1 MKNQLR
7 AQKICLQWGEHPLFD
22 QLNFQVNNRD
32 RVAIIGRNGA
42 GKSTLLKMIQ
52 GDVSADSGQIEQQSG
67 LTIATLAQ
75 TVPQD
80 LTGTV
85 HEFVSAAHQA
95 EYDWQSHEVDRALS
109 QLNLTPEWQ
118 MNDLSGGQVRRAL
131 LAAALVNDPDI
142 LLLDEPTNHLD
153 IESIEW
159 LEKFLINSHKTIIF
173 ITHDRAFMQ
182 RVATRIFELDIG
194 QITCWDKDY
203 TSFIQHKQQQLAAEA
218 EAQHQFDKKL
228 AQEEVWIRQG
238 IKARRT
244 RNEGRV
250 RDLKKMREHRQQRR
264 SRQGNLSLAQQKA
277 EYAGKLVLKAENVG
291 VKYNNEPLIDD
302 FSTLILRGDKIGI
315 VGPNGCGKSTLL
327 NLLLTNNQPDIGS
340 IERGTQLQVA
350 YFDQHRAQLDPSL
363 TVIDNVSG
371 GRDKIT
377 INGKE
382 KHIISYLQDFLFTPQ
397 TSRSLVKTLSGG
409 EQNRVLL
416 AKILSQPANMLV
428 LDEPTNDLDMETLEL
443 LEEFLLNYQ
452 GTLLIVSHDRSLL
465 NQVVTSTLVFEDNKI
480 NEYIGG
486 YDDYLRQSKAA
497 TKTNNKTNKQ
507 TNTEPKSD
515 TAPKKR
521 KLSYKE
527 QREQDQLMVTIEQ
540 LENKINELQKQLADP
555 DLYQQDADKAQS
567 LQKQLTDSEKQLKES
582 YQKWENLDNT

>member
-1 MKNQLR
+1 MKHQLR
-7 AQKICLQWGEHPLFD
+7 AQKISLQWGEHPLFN
-22 QLNFQVNNRD
+22 QLDFQVNHRD

-52 GDVSADSGQIEQQSG
+52 GDLGPDSGQLEQQPG

-75 TVPQD
+75 SVPQN
-80 LTGTV
+80 LSGTV
-85 HEFVSAAHQA
+85 HDFVSEAHNS
-95 EYDWQSHEVDRALS
+95 EYDWESHQVDKAIT
-109 QLNLTPEWQ
+109 QLNLNPDWQ
-118 MNDLSGGQVRRAL
+118 MTDLSGGQVRRCL

-159 LEKFLINSHKTIIF
+159 LEKFLINSHKTIVF
-173 ITHDRAFMQ
+173 ITHDRSFMQ

-194 QITCWDKDY
+194 QIICWDKDY
-203 TSFIQHKQQQLAAEA
+203 NSFIDHKQQQLSAEA

-228 AQEEVWIRQG
+228 AQEEQWIRQG

-250 RDLKKMREHRQQRR
+250 RALKKMRDERQQRR
-264 SRQGNLSLAQQKA
+264 QRQGQLSIEQQKM
-277 EYAGKLVLKAENVG
+277 EYAGKLVLKAN
-291 VKYNNEPLIDD
+291 KISIHYNNEPLITD

-315 VGPNGCGKSTLL
+315 LGPNGCGKSTLL
-327 NLLLTNNQPDIGS
+327 NALLDQIKPNSGTID
-340 IERGTQLQVA
+340 RGTQLQIA
-350 YFDQHRAQLDPSL
+350 YFDQHRTQLDPELS
-363 TVIDNVSG
+363 VIDNISG

-382 KHIISYLQDFLFTPQ
+382 KHIISYCQDFLFTPQ
-397 TSRSLVKTLSGG
+397 TARSLVKTLSGG

-416 AKILSQPANMLV
+416 AKILSQPSNMLI

-452 GTLLIVSHDRSLL
+452 GTLLLVSHDRSLL
-465 NQVVTSTLVFEDNKI
+465 NQVVTSTIVFEDDTI

-486 YDDYLRQSKAA
+486 YDDYLRQSKHNQNINTDSTSS
-497 TKTNNKTNKQ
+497 TK
-507 TNTEPKSD
+507 
-515 TAPKKR
+515 PKKAAKTEGR
-521 KLSYKE
+521 KRSYKE
-527 QREQDQLMVTIEQ
+527 QRELDQLPGKIEA
-540 LENKINELQKQLADP
+540 LEKKINELQQQLADP
-555 DLYQQDADKAQS
+555 DIYKTQADTAHS
-567 LQKQLTDSEKQLKES
+567 LQIELKQNEEQLNTA
-582 YQKWENLDNT
+582 YQRWQDLEN

>member
-52 GDVSADSGQIEQQSG
+52 GNVSSDSGQIEQQSG

-75 TVPQD
+75 TVPQE
-80 LTGTV
+80 LSGTV
-85 HEFVSAAHQA
+85 HEFVSAAHQP
-95 EYDWQSHEVDRALS
+95 EYDWQSHEVDTVLT
-109 QLNLTPEWQ
+109 QLNLNPDWQ
-118 MNDLSGGQVRRAL
+118 MDDLSGGQVRRAL

-194 QITCWDKDY
+194 QIICWDKDY
-203 TSFIQHKQQQLAAEA
+203 DSFVTHKQQQLAAEA

-250 RDLKKMREHRQQRR
+250 RSLEKMREQRQQRR
-264 SRQGNLSLAQQKA
+264 SRQGNLSLTQQKT
-277 EYAGKLVLKAENVG
+277 EYAGKLVLKADNVG
-291 VKYNNEPLIDD
+291 VDYNGESLIRD
-302 FSTLILRGDKIGI
+302 FSTVILRGDKIGI
-315 VGPNGCGKSTLL
+315 IGPNGCGKSTLL
-327 NLLLTNNQPDIGS
+327 NLLLGKNQPNIGS
-340 IERGTQLQVA
+340 IERGTQLEVA

-371 GRDKIT
+371 GREKIT
-377 INGKE
+377 IDGKE

-416 AKILSQPANMLV
+416 AKILSQPANVLV

-443 LEEFLLNYQ
+443 LEEFLLNYK
-452 GTLLIVSHDRSLL
+452 GTLLLVSHDRSLL

-486 YDDYLRQSKAA
+486 YDDYLRQSKQSKD
-497 TKTNNKTNKQ
+497 TKTNTNSQPNKNPRTDSGKKKLNFKQ
-507 TNTEPKSD
+507 QQE
-515 TAPKKR
+515 
-521 KLSYKE
+521 L
-527 QREQDQLMVTIEQ
+527 QQLPATIEK
-540 LENKINELQKQLADP
+540 LENTISELQQQLADP
-555 DLYQQDADKAQS
+555 ELYQSDAAKAKT
-567 LQKQLTDSEKQLKES
+567 LQQQLANNEKQLEQA
-582 YQKWENLDNT
+582 YQRWQDLDSMV

>member
-1 MKNQLR
+1 MRNQLR
-7 AQKICLQWGEHPLFD
+7 AQKLCLQWGEHPLFD
-22 QLNFQVNNRD
+22 QLSFQVNNRD

-52 GDVSADSGQIEQQSG
+52 GDVSSDSGQLEQQSG

-75 TVPQD
+75 TVPQQ
-80 LTGTV
+80 LSGSV

-109 QLNLTPEWQ
+109 QLNLNPDWQ
-118 MNDLSGGQVRRAL
+118 MDDLSGGQIRRAL

-194 QITCWDKDY
+194 QMICWDKDY
-203 TSFIQHKQQQLAAEA
+203 DSFVAHKQQQLSAEA

-250 RDLKKMREHRQQRR
+250 RSLEKMREQRQQRR
-264 SRQGNLSLAQQKA
+264 SRQGNLSLAQQKT
-277 EYAGKLVLKAENVG
+277 EYAGKLVLKAEGVG
-291 VKYNNEPLIDD
+291 VDYNGESLIRD

-315 VGPNGCGKSTLL
+315 IGPNGCGKSTLL
-327 NLLLTNNQPDIGS
+327 NLLLANNQPDIGS
-340 IERGTQLQVA
+340 IDRGTQLEVA
-350 YFDQHRAQLDPSL
+350 YFDQHRAQLDPTL

-416 AKILSQPANMLV
+416 AKILSQPANVLV

-443 LEEFLLNYQ
+443 LEEFLLNYP
-452 GTLLIVSHDRSLL
+452 GTLLLVSHDRSLL
-465 NQVVTSTLVFEDNKI
+465 NKVVTSTLVFEDDKI

-486 YDDYLRQSKAA
+486 YDDYLRQSKQTDDLDTDTKAKPSKKTA
-497 TKTNNKTNKQ
+497 TGSNKK
-507 TNTEPKSD
+507 
-515 TAPKKR
+515 
-521 KLSYKE
+521 KLSFN
-527 QREQDQLMVTIEQ
+527 QQQ
-540 LENKINELQKQLADP
+540 ELQKLPATIEKLENEINDLQQQLLDP
-555 DLYQQDADKAQS
+555 TLYQNHPDKAKT
-567 LQKQLTDSEKQLKES
+567 LQQQLSELENQLES
-582 YQKWENLDNT
+582 AYQRWQNLDSMI